1 MNDHQNRKHQQD
13 EQQQG
18 EHHQIVI
25 VGGGTAGV
33 TVAARLLNQRPE
45 LDVAIIEP
53 SAKHFYQPLWT
64 LVGGGMFP
72 REESARDEAD
82 VIPDEATW
90 IQDAVTAFDPEAGTI
105 TTRDGRT
112 IGYEYLVVAPG
123 IQINWDR
130 IRGLKDA
137 LGSGGVCSNYS
148 YEHVEY
154 TWETIH
160 GFRGGTAIFT
170 QPAGAVKCGGAPQ
183 KIMYLADEAFRKS
196 GVRDRSTILF
206 ASAGARIFAV
216 EKYARELER
225 VVARKGIETRFRH
238 NLVEIR
244 PDAKQAVFEHLDT
257 GEEVVLNY
265 DMMHVTPPM
274 GAPDF
279 VAQSPL
285 ANGDGWVDVD
295 QYTLQH
301 NRFSN
306 VFGLGDASSLPTS
319 KTGAAIRKQ
328 APVVVANLLADM
340 DGQPLAACYDGYTSC
355 PVVTG
360 YNSLVLAEFN
370 YDKQPEET
378 FSFNQA
384 RERFSML
391 MLKKYGLPA
400 MYWHGMLKGRV

>member
-1 MNDHQNRKHQQD
+1 MNDHQNREH
-13 EQQQG
+13 QQG

-45 LDVAIIEP
+45 LNVAIIEP

-72 REESARDEAD
+72 REESARNEAD

-148 YEHVEY
+148 YQHVEY

-206 ASAGARIFAV
+206 ASAGAWIFAV

-257 GEEVVLNY
+257 GEEVVLSY

-328 APVVVANLLADM
+328 APVVVANLLSDM